1 MGRIYP
7 CPTLRRLS
15 FGDSGCPTSK
25 AYAGAPWWPLGT
37 GIQPGWVPACTG
49 HSQARCRGSSW
60 GHSRPT
66 EPPWLPA
73 SSTASGE
80 KRIEFP
86 LQFSF
91 LTSAFLIVALMIW
104 QSRALGPARWQWA
117 TPSSRGD
124 SRCPRLTYFHLRG
137 VSESMF
143 SGKKQNLSRMP
154 RTSGFLHQA
163 PAAGS
168 LLSAL
173 FSGGECTP
181 WGRGVWTVTTC
192 PAQEQRLRQQPQ
204 LSTHCRPR
212 TTAPQTPRPPP
223 TPGVAGSVSGTSMPS
238 TG

>member
-1 MGRIYP
+1 MP
-7 CPTLRRLS
+7 LQLRRLS
-15 FGDSGCPTSK
+15 LRDSGCPTSK

-37 GIQPGWVPACTG
+37 GYSQVGTSLYWS
-49 HSQARCRGSSW
+49 SQARCRGSSW
-60 GHSRPT
+60 GHSRPA

-104 QSRALGPARWQWA
+104 QSQALGPARWQWA

-124 SRCPRLTYFHLRG
+124 SRCPRLTYFHLR
-137 VSESMF
+137 ESVNRC
-143 SGKKQNLSRMP
+143 SQGKKQNLSRMP
-154 RTSGFLHQA
+154 EDQRLLHQA

-173 FSGGECTP
+173 FSGGKCTP
-181 WGRGVWTVTTC
+181 QD
-192 PAQEQRLRQQPQ
+192 A
-204 LSTHCRPR
+204 
-212 TTAPQTPRPPP
+212 
-223 TPGVAGSVSGTSMPS
+223 VSGP
-238 TG
+238 